1 MTKQEQER
9 AARCAEFAGLTKS
22 KQFIRNGIA
31 VLSTAD
37 AYCRMLPD
45 STFAFVCDVAAYNP
59 AAKTP
64 QGLKQAHDLLVQ
76 LESTGFDVS
85 MGKLRRC
92 GDKENPAWAR
102 MRRVKNGIIVDK
114 YEGDGKWPY
123 AALAD
128 AVAKLQDAKEK

>member
-9 AARCAEFAGLTKS
+9 AAKCAEFVGLLRQRGRAHGKWTEPCWMKD
-22 KQFIRNGIA
+22 F
-31 VLSTAD
+31 V
-37 AYCRMLPD
+37 
-45 STFAFVCDVAAYNP
+45 FVCRESDYNP
-59 AAKTP
+59 AADTP
-64 QGLKQAHDLLVQ
+64 QGLKQAHGLLVQ
-76 LESTGFDVS
+76 LESMGFDVS

-114 YEGDGKWPY
+114 YEGNGKWPC

-128 AVAKLQDAKEK
+128 AVARLQDAKEKP